1 LNHVGSVSACGSFSS
16 VSVGV
21 SIASSPLEVDV
32 ISLSSD
38 EERGDKIVLGG
49 GVSLDD
55 VSSLSSHVKV
65 ENSLK
70 EGDGSGSWLDV
81 EDVRSVLEGSSE
93 LSGINCHGHVQ
104 SILSSSGVLAT
115 G

>member
-1 LNHVGSVSACGSFSS
+1 
-16 VSVGV
+16 
-21 SIASSPLEVDV
+21 VDV

-49 GVSLDD
+49 GVRLDD

-93 LSGINCHGHVQ
+93 LSGINCHCHVQ
-104 SILSSSGVLAT
+104 SILSSSGVLAN